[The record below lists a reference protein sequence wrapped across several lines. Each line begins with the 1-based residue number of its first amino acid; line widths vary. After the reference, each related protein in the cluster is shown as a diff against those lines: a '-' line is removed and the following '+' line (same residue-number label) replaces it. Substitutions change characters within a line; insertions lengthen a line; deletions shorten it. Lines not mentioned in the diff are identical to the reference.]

1 MRKTSLLLTAL
12 GLGMSAWAVQV
23 RAQSTTST
31 TAAVVDARWK
41 ESIDAFA
48 AQDKLNAPR
57 TGGVLF
63 VGSSSIR
70 MWSGLED
77 AFASANMPVLK
88 RGFGGSRMLDCAQ
101 YVDALVMPY
110 KPRLVVVYAGDNDLA
125 EGRTPQQVLQS
136 FTRFTEAVRA
146 ALPETRIAYLSI
158 KPSPLRAALVP
169 AIRETNGLISAY
181 ARNTPNLDYIDVFS
195 KMLDDSGKPRG
206 ELFLAD
212 SLHLNAEG
220 YALWRNVINP
230 HLLPAEGAPVQAS
243 VQGSAPAPLA
253 PQPQAASLKTLVST
267 SAASR

>member
-12 GLGMSAWAVQV
+12 GLGMSAWAVQG
-23 RAQSTTST
+23 RAQSTTSA
-31 TAAVVDARWK
+31 TASAVVDARWK
-41 ESIDAFA
+41 ESFDAFA
-48 AQDKLNAPR
+48 AQDKLQAPR

-70 MWSGLED
+70 LWNGLED
-77 AFASANMPVLK
+77 AFGSAGMPVIK

-136 FTRFTEAVRA
+136 FTRFTETVHA

-169 AIRETNGLISAY
+169 AIREANGLISAY
-181 ARNTPNLDYIDVFS
+181 ARSTPNLDYIDVFS

-220 YALWRNVINP
+220 YALWRSVINP
-230 HLLPAEGAPVQAS
+230 HLLPAEGAPAPGPVQA
-243 VQGSAPAPLA
+243 
-253 PQPQAASLKTLVST
+253 AALKTLVST
-267 SAASR
+267 SAPAR